1 MHKATQRRK
10 WCCNILTHKSCYQ
23 PVQRQH
29 PVFLTHGSDSPGTAP
44 IDPVS
49 CFAKRLLNHTWSPAF
64 TLSNIGCA
72 SRDRCL
78 YAQLLNHHVQLR
90 VDSPCSHL
98 GIHQFPNCDIQF
110 HSFFFFFLL
119 LLKLHKKFNWKSNV
133 GTRSTEDISTHPQ
146 RLNIL
151 QY

>member
-44 IDPVS
+44 IGPVS

-110 HSFFFFFLL
+110 HSFFFFSFFFLSYIKNSTESPMWGPGPRKIFLL
-119 LLKLHKKFNWKSNV
+119 IPNV
-133 GTRSTEDISTHPQ
+133 
-146 RLNIL
+146 
-151 QY
+151 